1 MLLLGVALGPFS
13 GLNILAAKFFLHLA
27 VPTEAW
33 QVRGPQG
40 MHPVPWAPGHTV
52 YNPQS
57 KEEYFELYRK

>member
-13 GLNILAAKFFLHLA
+13 GLNTLAAKFFLHLA

-40 MHPVPWAPGHTV
+40 MHPVP
-52 YNPQS
+52 
-57 KEEYFELYRK
+57 